1 MLVYESILW
10 EREDQDG
17 VYHRGVGRRS
27 CLHPIWRSARL
38 EWMAGGRCQARRCG
52 EVEGRAQVGE
62 EYWADGRWRF
72 KEDRQHW
79 LAGGRWRRSARSLYI
94 GRCRKMDWPIC
105 FQSNVIF
112 IESCSNLVCHACCR
126 AIICLPSFISHRPA
140 ICYLYTVL
148 IVHTL
153 HPYSHY
159 CFFMH
164 GYFRLWRSVDECWKE
179 KTEVAPV

>member
-1 MLVYESILW
+1 MDGRGGSKH
-10 EREDQDG
+10 DG
-17 VYHRGVGRRS
+17 VVRSRGWRKQGRNTD
-27 CLHPIWRSARL
+27 WL
-38 EWMAGGRCQARRCG
+38 E
-52 EVEGRAQVGE
+52 VDEGDLAVLCTS
-62 EYWADGRWRF
+62 DGA
-72 KEDRQHW
+72 E
-79 LAGGRWRRSARSLYI
+79 
-94 GRCRKMDWPIC
+94 KMDWPIC

-140 ICYLYTVL
+140 ICYIYTVL

-164 GYFRLWRSVDECWKE
+164 GYFRLWRSVDECRKE
-179 KTEVAPV
+179 KDRSRSSVIQR

>member
-1 MLVYESILW
+1 MQGRNTGPVVAGVSRKIVNTDWLEVDEGDLPILCTSDDA
-10 EREDQDG
+10 E
-17 VYHRGVGRRS
+17 
-27 CLHPIWRSARL
+27 
-38 EWMAGGRCQARRCG
+38 
-52 EVEGRAQVGE
+52 
-62 EYWADGRWRF
+62 
-72 KEDRQHW
+72 
-79 LAGGRWRRSARSLYI
+79 
-94 GRCRKMDWPIC
+94 KMDWPIC
-105 FQSNVIF
+105 FQSTVIF

-164 GYFRLWRSVDECWKE
+164 GYFRL
-179 KTEVAPV
+179 